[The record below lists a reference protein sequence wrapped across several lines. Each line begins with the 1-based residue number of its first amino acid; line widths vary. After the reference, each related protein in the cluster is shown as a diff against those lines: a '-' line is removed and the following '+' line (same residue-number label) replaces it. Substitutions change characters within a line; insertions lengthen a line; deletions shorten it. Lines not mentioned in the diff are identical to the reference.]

1 MANALLKAIRDAVPG
16 APLLIGEVVGAQGD
30 ELRIQTPDG
39 GLYPARGSAALGDLV
54 FFRPA
59 GAVEGMAQAGTYID
73 IEV

>member
-1 MANALLKAIRDAVPG
+1 MTKLLKAIREAVPS